1 MAMNQYINPAL
12 LAQVQER
19 SNPLLNV
26 PDDAK
31 MARGGARRWAELV
44 SITAVASSEVDKGR
58 TEYLVNYRVSL
69 ASPNPA
75 NRGKGT
81 RSRFL
86 TNTAAPEGTGD
97 FTMTMISLSNV
108 MGLIRACVG
117 EIDTTNGLDLG
128 IFFDSQQSPLLGK
141 EIIVTVTDKPDRDDP
156 EIRRQELG
164 SFKASN

>member
-1 MAMNQYINPAL
+1 MNMHISPAL

-19 SNPLLNV
+19 ANPLLNV

-44 SITAVASSEVDKGR
+44 VITGVSTGEVDKGR

-75 NRGKGT
+75 NRGKST

-86 TNTAAPEGTGD
+86 MNLKAPEGTGD
-97 FTMTMISLSNV
+97 NTMTMISLSNIIS
-108 MGLIRACVG
+108 LLRAGVG
-117 EIDTTNGLDLG
+117 EIDTANGVDLG
-128 IFFDSQQSPLLGK
+128 PFFDSQDSPLLGK
-141 EIIVTVTDKPDRDDP
+141 EMIVTVSDKPDRDDP
-156 EIRRQELG
+156 DIRRQEIG
-164 SFKASN
+164 SFKSSN